1 MSDER
6 HGDGPHAAPGGGQGV
21 VKEPTA
27 RMAPV
32 REPAPLSVDD
42 LSLDDT
48 GSGNVPVADA
58 VSPEATDGRKTTKRR
73 AKMTLRIPD
82 DEIARPQTPSASPMA
97 PPAAPVISSAPP
109 RGLSQPPIQAQ
120 RIINIGEPASEPLDL
135 RTIDPESTVKIDRWR
150 DTPDLPPS
158 PEDSWTPYQPTVADG
173 PPIPKPLPAAGQPAA
188 GVPAVLRD
196 APPPPKLDPKEPDP
210 RFDALDRL
218 ERLDEGSVTRIQAAE
233 PLAFEDGARPLPQV
247 AQRSDPPPRA
257 RLRSAPPEAPR
268 TDPPPAY
275 RSDPPP
281 AYRSDPPPAY
291 RSDPPPAPDAARTD
305 PPPPDVARTDPPGRP
320 SDFSQLR
327 DPTRTMLSPYE
338 LPQRPESDSVEVAL
352 DADLDDDKTLEL
364 RALPS
369 TEALSLAADASEP
382 AELSV
387 EDLVSVDSEPAGRF
401 PGTGTMPIPRA
412 RPASAPPREPPKPA
426 PLAPADAPTN
436 GLPRSPSYVAAQE
449 LLRDEPGPPP
459 IRPRTASNPPPAV
472 DAASRAP
479 AVAKDGL
486 PAMRPPSASQ
496 PVAQPT
502 TPNPPKGEAK
512 DAPPPMRARAISSP
526 GVDPRANPAPT
537 AAPSRPQA
545 SPQLLASAPA
555 PVPLEITQPLSQTA
569 DAPKKKA
576 RGWWEE
582 LFNEDYLRA
591 SPDADSRPIQ
601 KEVDFIEDSLGVAQG
616 ATVLDLGCGTGR
628 HAIELARR
636 GYKVVGLDSSP
647 VMLGR
652 AQEAARRANVDV
664 TFVQGDMREMLFEDA
679 FDGVFSWDMSF
690 GYFEEDKNAMV
701 VALVRKAL
709 RKGGQF
715 LLDVQNRDY
724 VVHQSPSV
732 AWFEGDRCICM
743 DEMQVDFITS
753 RMRIKRTMI
762 MDDGRSREIEYSI
775 RIYSLHELGR
785 VLHEQGFRVAEVSG
799 RLATPGVYFGNESP
813 RTLILAE
820 KR

>member
-42 LSLDDT
+42 LSLEDT
-48 GSGNVPVADA
+48 GSGNAIPVADA
-58 VSPEATDGRKTTKRR
+58 VSPDAVDGRKTTKRR

-97 PPAAPVISSAPP
+97 PPTAPIISAAPP

-120 RIINIGEPASEPLDL
+120 RIINIGEPEPLDL
-135 RTIDPESTVKIDRWR
+135 RNIDPESTVKIDRWR
-150 DTPDLPPS
+150 DTPDLPPN

-173 PPIPKPLPAAGQPAA
+173 PPVPKPLPAAGQPAA

-210 RFDALDRL
+210 RFDAIERL
-218 ERLDEGSVTRIQAAE
+218 ERLDEGSVTRIQTAE
-233 PLAFEDGARPLPQV
+233 ALAVDDDARPLPLV
-247 AQRSDPPPRA
+247 AQRSEPPPRA
-257 RLRSAPPEAPR
+257 RLRSAPPETPR

-281 AYRSDPPPAY
+281 AYRSDPPP
-291 RSDPPPAPDAARTD
+291 PPDVSRTD
-305 PPPPDVARTDPPGRP
+305 PPPPDVSRTDPPPAGRP
-320 SDFSQLR
+320 SDLPPLR
-327 DPTRTMLSPYE
+327 DPRQTMLSPYE

-352 DADLDDDKTLEL
+352 DGDLDDDKTLEL

-369 TEALSLAADASEP
+369 TEALSLAADGLEP

-387 EDLVSVDSEPAGRF
+387 EDLVSVDSEPAARF
-401 PGTGTMPIPRA
+401 PGSGTVPIPRA
-412 RPASAPPREPPKPA
+412 RPASAPPREPPKVA
-426 PLAPADAPTN
+426 PMPSAPVEPPPN
-436 GLPRSPSYVAAQE
+436 GVPRSPSYVAAQE
-449 LLRDEPGPPP
+449 LLRDEGAAPPP
-459 IRPRTASNPPPAV
+459 IRPRTASNPPP
-472 DAASRAP
+472 
-479 AVAKDGL
+479 AKDGL

-496 PVAQPT
+496 PNAQT

-512 DAPPPMRARAISSP
+512 EAPPPMRPRAVSSP
-526 GVDPRANPAPT
+526 GADPRANPVAAPI

-555 PVPLEITQPLSQTA
+555 PVPLEITQPLAQSV
-569 DAPKKKA
+569 DAPKKKV

-591 SPDADSRPIQ
+591 SPDADNRPIQ

-616 ATVLDLGCGTGR
+616 ATILDLGCGTGR

-664 TFVQGDMREMLFEDA
+664 TFVQGDMREMPFEDA

-724 VVHQSPSV
+724 IVHQSPSV

-753 RMRIKRTMI
+753 RMRVKRTMI

>member
-6 HGDGPHAAPGGGQGV
+6 HGDGPHAVPGGAQGT

-48 GSGNVPVADA
+48 GSGNAIPVA
-58 VSPEATDGRKTTKRR
+58 EAAPPDGADGRKATKRR

-82 DEIARPQTPSASPMA
+82 DEIARPQTPAASPMA
-97 PPAAPVISSAPP
+97 PPTTPIITTAPP

-120 RIINIGEPASEPLDL
+120 RIINIGEPTPEPLDL
-135 RTIDPESTVKIDRWR
+135 RNVDPESTVKIERWR
-150 DTPDLPPS
+150 DTPDLPPN

-173 PPIPKPLPAAGQPAA
+173 PPMAKPLPAAGQPAA

-196 APPPPKLDPKEPDP
+196 AAPPPKLDPKEPDP
-210 RFDALDRL
+210 RFDAIERL
-218 ERLDEGSVTRIQAAE
+218 ERLDEGSVTRIHAAE
-233 PLAFEDGARPLPQV
+233 PLGFDAGPAAIDGEARALPRV
-247 AQRSDPPPRA
+247 AQRSEPPPRA
-257 RLRSAPPEAPR
+257 RLRSVPPETPR

-281 AYRSDPPPAY
+281 AYRSDPPPAPEVA
-291 RSDPPPAPDAARTD
+291 RTEPPPPDVTRTD
-305 PPPPDVARTDPPGRP
+305 PPPPGRVSDLPP
-320 SDFSQLR
+320 LR

-338 LPQRPESDSVEVAL
+338 LPQRAEADSVEVAL
-352 DADLDDDKTLEL
+352 DGDLDDDKTLEL

-369 TEALSLAADASEP
+369 TEALALAADASEP

-387 EDLVSVDSEPAGRF
+387 EDLVSVDSEPAGHF
-401 PGTGTMPIPRA
+401 PGTGTLPIPRA
-412 RPASAPPREPPKPA
+412 RPASAPPREVPKPA
-426 PLAPADAPTN
+426 VSLEPSPN
-436 GLPRSPSYVAAQE
+436 GIPRSPSYVAAQE
-449 LLRDEPGPPP
+449 LLRDEAAPPP
-459 IRPRTASNPPPAV
+459 IRPRTASNPPPAIV
-472 DAASRAP
+472 G
-479 AVAKDGL
+479 AKDGL

-496 PVAQPT
+496 PGTQQA
-502 TPNPPKGEAK
+502 TPNPPKGELK
-512 DAPPPMRARAISSP
+512 DAPPPMRARAVSSP
-526 GVDPRANPAPT
+526 GADPRANPVAAAPL

-545 SPQLLASAPA
+545 SAQLLASAPA
-555 PVPLEITQPLSQTA
+555 PVPLEITQPL
-569 DAPKKKA
+569 DAPKKKV

-591 SPDADSRPIQ
+591 SPDADNRPIK

-616 ATVLDLGCGTGR
+616 ATILDLGCGTGR

-652 AQEAARRANVDV
+652 AQDAARRANVDV
-664 TFVQGDMREMLFEDA
+664 TFVQGDMREMPFEDA

-724 VVHQSPSV
+724 VVHQSPAV

-753 RMRIKRTMI
+753 RMRVKRTMI